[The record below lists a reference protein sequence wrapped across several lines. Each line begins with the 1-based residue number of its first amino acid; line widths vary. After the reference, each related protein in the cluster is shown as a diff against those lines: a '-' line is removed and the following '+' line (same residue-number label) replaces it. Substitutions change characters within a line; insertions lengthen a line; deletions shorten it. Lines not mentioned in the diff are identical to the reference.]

1 LRAAAVEAFQYQA
14 LDAAGRAVSGV
25 VQADTAR
32 QARSQLRAQ
41 GLLPSAVD
49 QVRARER
56 ARQSWARGISAA
68 ELSLLTRQM
77 AILLASG
84 LTMEQSLNALIEEAS
99 EPMTREVLGGVK
111 TELTAGSS
119 LAGALGS
126 YEKSFPDF
134 YRALV
139 HGGEESGALP
149 TVLQHLAD
157 YLDARQVLRQKTSLA
172 LLYPVLVTSVA
183 VSIVTGLLIYV
194 VPQVV
199 QVFQQSRQSLPLLT
213 RALITLSDFLRAAW
227 PYLAA
232 IVVGATAAARLAL
245 RGAAAR
251 RHWHLLLLR
260 TPWLGAL
267 VRGVNT
273 SRFASTLA
281 ILVGGGVPLLAA
293 LHSSARVMT
302 NIPMR
307 EAVERAI
314 ERVREG
320 AGLARALRDTRAFP
334 PLLVHLV
341 ASGEASGKL
350 EQMLER
356 AARLETQAL
365 ERRLAVFLTLLE
377 PVMILFMGGM
387 VLMIVLA
394 ILLPIIEI
402 NQLVR

>member
-1 LRAAAVEAFQYQA
+1 MEAFQYQA
-14 LDAAGRAVSGV
+14 LDAAGRTVSGV

-32 QARSQLRAQ
+32 QVRIQLRAQ
-41 GLLPSAVD
+41 GLLPSVVD

-56 ARQSWARGISAA
+56 ARQVWARGLSSA
-68 ELSLLTRQM
+68 ELSLVTRQM
-77 AILLASG
+77 ATLLESG
-84 LTMEQSLNALIEEAS
+84 LTMEQSLNALIEEAA
-99 EPMTREVLGGVK
+99 EPMTREVLAGVK
-111 TELTAGSS
+111 TEVTAGSS
-119 LAGALGS
+119 LAGALGA

-157 YLDARQVLRQKTSLA
+157 YLDARQALRQKTSLA
-172 LLYPVLVTSVA
+172 LLYPALVTIVA
-183 VSIVTGLLIYV
+183 VMIVTGLLVYV

-213 RALITLSDFLRAAW
+213 RAMIGLSDFLRETW

-232 IVVGATAAARLAL
+232 IIAGTAVAARMAL
-245 RGAAAR
+245 RRDAVR
-251 RHWHLLLLR
+251 RRWHVLLLR
-260 TPWLGAL
+260 MPWLGSL
-267 VRGVNT
+267 IRGVNT

-281 ILVGGGVPLLAA
+281 ILVGGGVPLLSA
-293 LHSSARVMT
+293 LNSGARVMT
-302 NIPMR
+302 NMVLK
-307 EAVERAI
+307 EAIERAI

-320 AGLARALRDTRAFP
+320 ASLARALGETRAFP

-341 ASGEASGKL
+341 ASGEMSGKL

-377 PVMILFMGGM
+377 PVMILFMGGV

>member
-1 LRAAAVEAFQYQA
+1 MEAFQYQA
-14 LDAAGRAVSGV
+14 LNAAGRTVSGV

-32 QARSQLRAQ
+32 QARILLRAQ
-41 GLLPSAVD
+41 GLLPSTIG
-49 QVRARER
+49 QVHARER
-56 ARQSWARGISAA
+56 ARQVWARGLSSA
-68 ELSLLTRQM
+68 ELSLVTRQM
-77 AILLASG
+77 ATLLDSG
-84 LTMEQSLNALIEEAS
+84 LTMEQSLNALIEEAA
-99 EPMTREVLGGVK
+99 EPLTREVLAGVK
-111 TELTAGSS
+111 TEVTAGSS
-119 LAGALGS
+119 LAGALGA

-157 YLDARQVLRQKTSLA
+157 YLDVRQALRQKTSLA
-172 LLYPVLVTSVA
+172 LLYPVLVTIVA
-183 VSIVTGLLIYV
+183 ITIVTGLLVYV

-213 RALITLSDFLRAAW
+213 RALIGLSDFLRATW
-227 PYLAA
+227 PYLVA
-232 IVVGATAAARLAL
+232 IIVGAAAAARMAL
-245 RGAAAR
+245 RRPAAR
-251 RHWHLLLLR
+251 RRWHALLLR
-260 TPWLGAL
+260 MPWLGPL
-267 VRGVNT
+267 IRGVNT

-281 ILVGGGVPLLAA
+281 ILVGGGVPLLTA
-293 LHSSARVMT
+293 LNSGARVMT
-302 NIPMR
+302 NMVMR
-307 EAVERAI
+307 EAIERAI

-320 AGLARALRDTRAFP
+320 TSLARALGETRAFP
-334 PLLVHLV
+334 PLLTHLV

-365 ERRLAVFLTLLE
+365 ERRLVVFLTLLE
-377 PVMILFMGGM
+377 PMMILFMGGV

-402 NQLVR
+402 NQLVH

>member
-1 LRAAAVEAFQYQA
+1 MEAFQYQA
-14 LDAAGRAVSGV
+14 LDAAGRTVSGV

-32 QARSQLRAQ
+32 QARIQLRAQ
-41 GLLPSAVD
+41 GLLPSVID
-49 QVRARER
+49 QVHARER
-56 ARQSWARGISAA
+56 ARQVWARGLSSA
-68 ELSLLTRQM
+68 ELSLVTRQM
-77 AILLASG
+77 ATLLASG
-84 LTMEQSLNALIEEAS
+84 LTMEQSLNALIEEAA
-99 EPMTREVLGGVK
+99 EPMTREVLAGVK
-111 TELTAGSS
+111 TEVTAGSS
-119 LAGALGS
+119 LAGALGA

-172 LLYPVLVTSVA
+172 LLYPVLVTIVA
-183 VSIVTGLLIYV
+183 IMIVTGLLVYV

-213 RALITLSDFLRAAW
+213 RALIGLSDFLRATW
-227 PYLAA
+227 PYLVA
-232 IVVGATAAARLAL
+232 IIVGTVAAARMAL
-245 RGAAAR
+245 RRAAVR
-251 RHWHLLLLR
+251 RRWHVLLLR
-260 TPWLGAL
+260 MPWLGSL
-267 VRGVNT
+267 IRGVNT

-293 LHSSARVMT
+293 LNSGAQVMT
-302 NIPMR
+302 NMVMR
-307 EAVERAI
+307 EAIERAI

-320 AGLARALRDTRAFP
+320 ASLARALGETRAFP

-377 PVMILFMGGM
+377 PVMILLMGGV

-394 ILLPIIEI
+394 ILLPIIQI

>member
-1 LRAAAVEAFQYQA
+1 MEAFQYEA
-14 LDAAGRAVSGV
+14 LDASGRTVSGV

-41 GLLPSAVD
+41 GLLPSAIGPVHARTRAS
-49 QVRARER
+49 QV
-56 ARQSWARGISAA
+56 WARGISAT

-77 AILLASG
+77 ATLLDSG
-84 LTMEQSLNALIEEAS
+84 LTMEQALNALIEEAADAK
-99 EPMTREVLGGVK
+99 TREVLTGVK
-111 TELTAGSS
+111 TEVTAGLS
-119 LAGALGS
+119 LAAALGA

-139 HGGEESGALP
+139 HGGEESGALA

-157 YLDARQVLRQKTSLA
+157 YLDARQALRQKTSLA
-172 LLYPVLVTSVA
+172 LLYPILVTVVA
-183 VSIVTGLLIYV
+183 VLIVTGLLVYV

-199 QVFQQSRQSLPLLT
+199 QVFQQSRQALPLLT
-213 RALITLSDFLRAAW
+213 RAMIGLSDFLRGAW
-227 PYLAA
+227 PYLLVLAGGT
-232 IVVGATAAARLAL
+232 VAAARIAL
-245 RGAAAR
+245 RQPDLR
-251 RHWHLLLLR
+251 RRWHALLLSL
-260 TPWLGAL
+260 PWLGSL

-281 ILVGGGVPLLAA
+281 ILVGGGVPLLGA
-293 LHSSARVMT
+293 LHSGARVMT
-302 NIPMR
+302 NLVMA
-307 EAVERAI
+307 EAI
-314 ERVREG
+314 ERVIARVREG
-320 AGLARALRDTRAFP
+320 ASLARALGETKAFP

-365 ERRLAVFLTLLE
+365 ERRLAVFLALLE
-377 PVMILFMGGM
+377 PVMILVMGGV

-402 NQLVR
+402 NQLVQ